1 VLARLINHEEEVN
14 RIKGV
19 KLVPSAPRLSKRF
32 YADDVLLFCGAK
44 ISEVVVL
51 MKCVE
56 KFCGWFGLSISKDK
70 SKSFVSKGVHSQ
82 FSRQVKNM
90 WGFKKLSNDVKYLG
104 MPLFLSANKSK
115 DFAFVKENLSP
126 VLVTGRVSA
135 YLKWGAPPLLNLL
148 L

>member
-1 VLARLINHEEEVN
+1 
-14 RIKGV
+14 
-19 KLVPSAPRLSKRF
+19 
-32 YADDVLLFCGAK
+32 
-44 ISEVVVL
+44 
-51 MKCVE
+51 
-56 KFCGWFGLSISKDK
+56 
-70 SKSFVSKGVHSQ
+70 
-82 FSRQVKNM
+82 M